1 MRSFETS
8 HLDLLMQKH
17 LPPHQTFTGAGIPL
31 MLHFITLAS
40 SERPSSQFLIH
51 LTSILKMK
59 AFMGHYMY
67 LTKSLPSRALVLA
80 SQIPFIFV
88 LAASKA
94 C

>member
-1 MRSFETS
+1 
-8 HLDLLMQKH
+8 MQKH

-31 MLHFITLAS
+31 MLHIITLAS